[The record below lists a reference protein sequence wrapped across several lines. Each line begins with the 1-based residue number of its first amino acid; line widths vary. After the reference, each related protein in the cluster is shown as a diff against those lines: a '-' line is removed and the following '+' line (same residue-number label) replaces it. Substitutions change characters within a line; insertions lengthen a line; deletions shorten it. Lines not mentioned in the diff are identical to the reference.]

1 MGEVH
6 TGHPTWEIPFI
17 QILHPRIRN
26 LVSVDYLVFIFS
38 IHMYI
43 CIYKHMCI
51 YQDLCPTKI
60 NAKYIHIIQSPFRR
74 DYSNNWNT
82 ERQPYPALLT

>member
-1 MGEVH
+1 
-6 TGHPTWEIPFI
+6 
-17 QILHPRIRN
+17 
-26 LVSVDYLVFIFS
+26 
-38 IHMYI
+38 
-43 CIYKHMCI
+43 MCI